1 MTYRQVSYEL
11 AGPVATIT
19 LNRPESLNAIT
30 RELEA
35 ELHDALDEADQ
46 DTRVRAVVL
55 TGAGRAFSAG
65 FDLSQEG
72 DRKDGPPAP
81 DTATPEDMLSYW
93 QRRNRTETDHLLH
106 IWKLSKPVIA
116 AVNGYCMGGG
126 LWYQLA
132 CDISI
137 ASERA
142 VFGQPEVRMVSSTS
156 FLFASIAGWKDANRY
171 ALTGDHFDAREAL
184 RMRVV
189 NEVVPHDELVL
200 RALELGNRIA
210 LVPEASVRMNKAV
223 TMIGSLVS
231 GLENGLNMNAFLNA
245 IVHSSHGSDR
255 ARFDEALQR
264 GGMRELLRTRDEPFL
279 PEPFGP
285 KSRARGD
292 DAGDGSRRTS
302 NG

>member
-1 MTYRQVSYEL
+1 MTYQQVRYEL
-11 AGPVATIT
+11 DGPVAIVT

-35 ELHDALDEADQ
+35 ELHDILDEADRDQ
-46 DTRVRAVVL
+46 RVRAVVL

-65 FDLSQEG
+65 FDLSGKNDQT
-72 DRKDGPPAP
+72 DGPPAG
-81 DTATPEDMLSYW
+81 DTAMAADLLNYW
-93 QRRNRTETDHLLH
+93 QRRNRDETDHLLH

-156 FLFASIAGWKDANRY
+156 FLLASIAGWKDANRY
-171 ALTGDHFDAREAL
+171 SLTGDHFDAQEAL

-189 NEVVPHDELVL
+189 NEVVPHDELIP
-200 RALELGNRIA
+200 RAVVLGNRIA

-231 GLENGLNMNAFLNA
+231 GLENGLNVNAFLNA
-245 IVHSSHGSDR
+245 IVHSSYGSDR
-255 ARFDEALQR
+255 ARFDDALRR
-264 GGMRELLRTRDEPFL
+264 GGMKELLRTRDEPFL

-285 KSRARGD
+285 KSRVRD
-292 DAGDGSRRTS
+292 DGSRHAS

>member
-11 AGPVATIT
+11 DGPVATIT

-35 ELHDALDEADQ
+35 ELHDALDEADH
-46 DTRVRAVVL
+46 DPRVRAVVL

-65 FDLSQEG
+65 FDLSREG
-72 DRKDGPPAP
+72 DRTDGPPAA
-81 DTATPEDMLSYW
+81 DAAPEDMLSYW
-93 QRRNRTETDHLLH
+93 QRRNRSETDHLLH

-132 CDISI
+132 CDLSI

-156 FLFASIAGWKDANRY
+156 FLLASIAGWKEANRY
-171 ALTGDHFDAREAL
+171 SLTGDHFDAQEAL
-184 RMRVV
+184 RIRVV
-189 NEVVPHDELVL
+189 NEVVPHDELIP
-200 RALELGNRIA
+200 RAVALGNRIA
-210 LVPEASVRMNKAV
+210 LVPESSVRMNKAV

-245 IVHSSHGSDR
+245 IVHSSYGSDR
-255 ARFDEALQR
+255 ARFDEALRR

-285 KSRARGD
+285 KSRVRGD
-292 DAGDGSRRTS
+292 DAAAGSRRAS